1 MRRTIAA
8 GLAVIGLVAC
18 GRGKDQAAADS
29 TRSVELAKGDSNYR
43 LNDRPAGSASSPAS
57 RPSPA
62 PPPAASPRP
71 SPTPSPSRT
80 LTLSSGTQIQA
91 TTLRTISSR
100 TDKAGGSFTA
110 SVSSDVK
117 DARGRVVIP
126 AGSTVTLSITELQ
139 PANDKSKIDGKITVA
154 VSSVSVRG
162 QTYPLS
168 ANLTSMEHTLKGR
181 GVGTTEVGKTAAGAV
196 IGGIAGR
203 VIGGGSKG
211 TIIGAVVG
219 GAAGAAVAVETAN
232 RDVVVVSG
240 TPIVI
245 TLTAELTVSAT

>member
-1 MRRTIAA
+1 MRRAIVA
-8 GLAVIGLVAC
+8 GLAIAGLIAC

-29 TRSVELAKGDSNYR
+29 TRSVQLAQGDSNYR
-43 LNDRPAGSASSPAS
+43 LNDRPAGSAATPAPAP

-62 PPPAASPRP
+62 PAPSPAPSPGPSPRR
-71 SPTPSPSRT
+71 S
-80 LTLSSGTQIQA
+80 LTLASGTTVEA

-100 TDKAGGSFTA
+100 NDKAGETFTA

-117 DARGRVVIP
+117 DGKGRVVIP
-126 AGSTVTLSITELQ
+126 AGSTVTLTITELQ
-139 PANDKSKIDGKITVA
+139 PANDKSKIDGKITIA
-154 VSSVSVRG
+154 VTSVSVRG
-162 QTYPLS
+162 ETYPVS
-168 ANLTSMEHTLKGR
+168 GNITSMAHTLKGR
-181 GVGTTEVGKTAAGAV
+181 GVGATEVEKTAAGAV

-245 TLTAELTVSAT
+245 TLTAPLTVSES

>member
-1 MRRTIAA
+1 MRRSNLA
-8 GLAVIGLVAC
+8 GLVAMGLVAC
-18 GRGKDQAAADS
+18 GGGKSQTATDS
-29 TRSVELAKGDSNYR
+29 TRSVELAASDSNHK
-43 LNDRPAGSASSPAS
+43 LNDRPAGSATTPAP

-62 PPPAASPRP
+62 PRPAP
-71 SPTPSPSRT
+71 SPPPSPPPSRSGS
-80 LTLSSGTQIQA
+80 LTLASGSQVEA

-100 TDKAGGSFTA
+100 NDKAGGTFTA

-117 DARGRVVIP
+117 DSKGRVVIP

-139 PANDKSKIDGKITVA
+139 PANDKSKVDGRITIA
-154 VSSVSVRG
+154 VSSITVRG
-162 QTYPLS
+162 QTYPVS
-168 ANLTSMEHTLKGR
+168 ATITSMAHTLQGR
-181 GVGTTEVGKTAAGAV
+181 GVGATEVEKTAAGAV

-219 GAAGAAVAVETAN
+219 GAAGAAVATETAN
-232 RDVVVVSG
+232 RDVVVAAG

-245 TLTAELTVSAT
+245 TLSAPLTVAAN